1 MNLNKY
7 SSREELIQQILKL
20 NLFCDNR
27 GNIYCPEYEK
37 YLNKTSGI
45 WQFPDELADF
55 LIYLK
60 DKNIKSFLNIG
71 TYNGLTFNFIAD
83 YLNLFNSVK
92 CITIDAFD
100 HKPVKNNNYEYI
112 LKTSDDYTNGQFDL
126 VFIDGDH
133 SYEWVKR
140 DYNNVGKCAKYCAFH
155 DIEDEFIKNDKILN
169 GGVYRFWEEIKGDKY
184 LKFTSSKKIKPI
196 MGIGLLYE

>member
-1 MNLNKY
+1 MNLNKDI
-7 SSREELIQQILKL
+7 SREDLINEILKL

-27 GNIYCPEYEK
+27 GNIYCHEYEK
-37 YLNKTSGI
+37 YLNKTTGI

-60 DKNIKSFLNIG
+60 DKNIKTFLNIG
-71 TYNGLTFNFIAD
+71 TYNGITFNFISN
-83 YLNLFNSVK
+83 YLNLFNDVK
-92 CITIDAFD
+92 CISIDAFD
-100 HKPVKNNNYEYI
+100 HAPIKKDNYVYTI
-112 LKTSDDYTNGQFDL
+112 QTSDDYINKTFDL

-140 DYNNVGKCAKYCAFH
+140 DYENVGIYAKYCAFH
-155 DIEDEFIKNDKILN
+155 DVEDEFIKNDETLN
-169 GGVYRFWEEIKGDKY
+169 GGVYRFWEEIKGYKY
-184 LKFTSSKKIKPI
+184 LKFTSNKKIKPI